1 MDRLLTR
8 QIVKGIDRVWKPRI
22 GWLVPVV
29 YLGCIVAFVADLT
42 VDVFD
47 LPFGILY
54 IPLVCTAL
62 FFGDPRWVWR
72 LAGLASVMAI
82 VGHYLPEAPSNVGRA
97 VTIRV
102 LSVAAIW
109 TTAILVRYARGI
121 QDELKQQTA
130 RAEAAERIKT
140 EVFTTLSKEMRSP
153 LHTMVGLSAV
163 MIAGCRPDQ
172 RMPLQ
177 HVQSGSKRLL
187 ATIENLIDLTHLD
200 ERPIATETVDV
211 SGMIRQAEASNRQM
225 AAERQI
231 TVALDLPSAALTA
244 RADAWAV
251 QRILDNLIANALK
264 FSHAGGT
271 VELAAE
277 QRAGAIALVVR
288 DAGMGMS
295 DEILRRLGEP
305 YCQELTG
312 VRTAGTGTGL
322 ALSRRLARAMGA
334 ELAFNS
340 EIGCGT
346 TAILRLPA

>member
-1 MDRLLTR
+1 
-8 QIVKGIDRVWKPRI
+8 
-22 GWLVPVV
+22 
-29 YLGCIVAFVADLT
+29 
-42 VDVFD
+42 
-47 LPFGILY
+47 
-54 IPLVCTAL
+54 
-62 FFGDPRWVWR
+62 
-72 LAGLASVMAI
+72 
-82 VGHYLPEAPSNVGRA
+82 
-97 VTIRV
+97 